1 MYRRTLPSPST
12 LFLGEGASVDWLW
25 GCVPYVVSIKCS
37 LRNKFGCNTTS
48 MRSSVSSPDETLR
61 TTRRDVFLTNFKV
74 FHLVTKHRFSCLIYY
89 LTNIPYIV
97 GFDQVTTTPV
107 PTPNRSPPTKTKTQ
121 TNKQQ
126 QPQNCH
132 GPFAR
137 LFSCGF

>member
-1 MYRRTLPSPST
+1 M
-12 LFLGEGASVDWLW
+12 DWLW

-61 TTRRDVFLTNFKV
+61 RELKMRREGVSSRDETLLLMLEILLNKYSLHRGLRSSDDDPSPNTKPVIGKDLVFSVDFGITRK
-74 FHLVTKHRFSCLIYY
+74 
-89 LTNIPYIV
+89 
-97 GFDQVTTTPV
+97 
-107 PTPNRSPPTKTKTQ
+107 RSLHPQKQKRKQ